1 MICPVVQGR
10 SALRALLIVV
20 ALVLAHGARAGA
32 AVPSVDPSEFAARLD
47 HAIALATD
55 DLQHPSPDAMIEV
68 RVSVGLPVTMN
79 LPGGVVSITGDRLL
93 NSLKGTSPGDF
104 ARVIE
109 RLRIINRGLAAAE
122 GAQTSDP
129 SRADVAN
136 ALRGVKTSPSFLQRL
151 RELWDAL
158 LQLLTRGFST
168 VAGSGWGSIL
178 FVVIGSVLVLSLIV
192 FALRRVRTV
201 QERSIRGGRPAAIED
216 PVRELEDALAR
227 GDLVGAIRAQFRLL
241 VHELAV
247 DGVVPESP
255 SLTAGECRVAVR
267 SRARAASPLVDEATD
282 AFERVVYGDVE
293 PRREYLDV
301 LRRATEA
308 VRAA

>member
-1 MICPVVQGR
+1 MICRTVQGR

-68 RVSVGLPVTMN
+68 RVTVGLPVTMN
-79 LPGGVVSITGDRLL
+79 LPGGVVSIAGDRLL
-93 NSLKGTSPGDF
+93 DSLKGASSVDF

-109 RLRIINRGLAAAE
+109 RLRIINRGLVAAE

-282 AFERVVYGDVE
+282 AFERVVYGRGAATPADVE
-293 PRREYLDV
+293 ALRE
-301 LRRATEA
+301 AE
-308 VRAA
+308 RAARAA